1 MKLKWRRDRGGG
13 NQINCPQLMAQSSRT
28 TKLVVIALYLPL
40 INIYDKTEENIEE
53 KQRNLGF
60 ILYTQKH
67 NLSIRGRDQNTH

>member
-1 MKLKWRRDRGGG
+1 MIAHSPVDGSE
-13 NQINCPQLMAQSSRT
+13 SSRT